1 MTHDLSLGIVRFAN
15 GTDEIAYK
23 MPHKIEQFNLLMD
36 LEKVHTKLVYFG
48 NEEDKRRGVEY
59 MMNKILGFYKECLE
73 LRPEYLTRLEEGE
86 LSDKGGVIEALRK
99 SDQVYQNLMENT
111 LALNHKLDE
120 LIESLK
126 SLPKK
131 INEEDLAER
140 ECREQQD
147 LSFENENFKSQAPPS
162 FDVYTPPVIY
172 SEEVEETIGIS
183 MEVEHFDQ
191 TQLEDIGLNTCSH
204 DLFLSSREIPSVDEL
219 EPQLLPKFSPL
230 DVNLGDKRGTDP
242 PINPYSPGSFR
253 IKALRKSD
261 QVYQNLM
268 ENSLALNHK
277 LDELIESLKSLPK
290 KINKED
296 LAEYEYREQ
305 QDLEVEETIGIS
317 MEVEHFDQTQLEDI
331 GLNTCSHDLFLSSR
345 EIPSVDELE
354 PQLLP
359 KFSPLDVNLG
369 DKRGTDPPI
378 NPYSLGSFRMKV
390 IFDKEKPE
398 SS

>member
-1 MTHDLSLGIVRFAN
+1 
-15 GTDEIAYK
+15 
-23 MPHKIEQFNLLMD
+23 
-36 LEKVHTKLVYFG
+36 
-48 NEEDKRRGVEY
+48 
-59 MMNKILGFYKECLE
+59 
-73 LRPEYLTRLEEGE
+73 
-86 LSDKGGVIEALRK
+86 
-99 SDQVYQNLMENT
+99 MENT

-131 INEEDLAER
+131 INKEDLAER
-140 ECREQQD
+140 EYREQQD
-147 LSFENENFKSQAPPS
+147 LSFENKNFKSQALPL

-172 SEEVEETIGIS
+172 SEEVEETIRIS

-230 DVNLGDKRGTDP
+230 DVNLGDKRVTDP

-253 IKALRKSD
+253 MKALRKSN

-268 ENSLALNHK
+268 ENTLALNHK

-290 KINKED
+290 KINEED
-296 LAEYEYREQ
+296 LAEHEYREQ
-305 QDLEVEETIGIS
+305 QDLGFENENFKSQAPPSFDVYTSPVIYSEEVEETIGIS

-345 EIPSVDELE
+345 EIPSVDEPK
-354 PQLLP
+354 PQL
-359 KFSPLDVNLG
+359 
-369 DKRGTDPPI
+369 
-378 NPYSLGSFRMKV
+378 
-390 IFDKEKPE
+390 
-398 SS
+398 